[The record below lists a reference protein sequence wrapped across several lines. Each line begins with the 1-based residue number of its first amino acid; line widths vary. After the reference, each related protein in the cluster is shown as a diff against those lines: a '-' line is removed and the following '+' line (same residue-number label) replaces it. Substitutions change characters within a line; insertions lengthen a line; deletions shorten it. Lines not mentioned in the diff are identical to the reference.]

1 MTGTMI
7 YNILYALLGIA
18 GLYYGAEFLIKG
30 GVAIARK
37 IGVSSLVIGLTL
49 VACATSA
56 PELVVSVRSALQ
68 GNADI
73 SLGNVVGSNTCNIAL
88 ILGISAMISPLAV
101 QRQLLKLDIP
111 VMIGAALLLT
121 LFYFYRHGLSR
132 IQGIILLLGFI
143 AYTAWNIYASGKEL
157 KQSAAAQAEKE
168 EKEEKQPSMGFLP
181 ALLFVIAGLGL
192 LVGGAELFLI
202 SAKFFAKVLKISD
215 AVVGLTLV
223 AVGTSLPEL
232 ATSVVAACKKEADI
246 AIGNVVGSNIF
257 NILGILG
264 IAPIIS
270 PMRNAQLDYVD
281 LGTMLFCSVLLLPLM
296 RTSWKITRKEGA
308 LLLGI
313 YCAYI
318 TYLCI
323 AHT

>member
-1 MTGTMI
+1 
-7 YNILYALLGIA
+7 
-18 GLYYGAEFLIKG
+18 
-30 GVAIARK
+30 
-37 IGVSSLVIGLTL
+37 
-49 VACATSA
+49 
-56 PELVVSVRSALQ
+56 RSALQ

-88 ILGISAMISPLAV
+88 ILGISAIISPLAV
-101 QRQLLKLDIP
+101 QRQLLKLDVP

-143 AYTAWNIYASGKEL
+143 AYTAWNIYDSGKEL
-157 KQSAAAQAEKE
+157 KQSAAAQE
-168 EKEEKQPSMGFLP
+168 EKEEKQPSMGFRP

-192 LVGGAELFLI
+192 IVGGAELFLI

-264 IAPIIS
+264 IAPIIT

-318 TYLCI
+318 TYLFI

>member
-1 MTGTMI
+1 M
-7 YNILYALLGIA
+7 
-18 GLYYGAEFLIKG
+18 
-30 GVAIARK
+30 
-37 IGVSSLVIGLTL
+37 
-49 VACATSA
+49 
-56 PELVVSVRSALQ
+56 VSVRSALQ

-88 ILGISAMISPLAV
+88 ILGISAIISPLAV
-101 QRQLLKLDIP
+101 QRQLLKLDVP

-157 KQSAAAQAEKE
+157 KQSAAAQE

-264 IAPIIS
+264 IAPIIT